1 MGNKKYTTI
10 AVFLLTV
17 LVLILLLFI
26 LLFFNHSTNQ
36 NVKVTE
42 NDLAVSNSTEG
53 VYLNLDD
60 INNEGVVFLSKSKL
74 LTLPIGNEGQVLKVS
89 NGLPTWAN
97 EKDLP
102 VYNAGSGLSFN
113 GNTFFLDLNSSNT
126 WTGTQYFNGGF
137 SLGGNVYTSLNGNG
151 LSYSNGTLFAVL
163 GNSIESSEILDGTIT
178 GNDIANSTITLNKI
192 SQNGCSVNE
201 VIKWNGI
208 SWACG
213 IDLDTNTI
221 YNASGNGLELI
232 GNTFALE
239 LDGTTLSISSNGLKV
254 NSITSSEIA
263 NNTIVDQNISPTANI
278 ALSKLASGLPG
289 QIIVGNTGGTPS
301 YVTLSGDAT
310 INSSGVITISNDSV
324 ALGTDTT
331 GNYVAGATPNSGL
344 VMTGTEG
351 GTLGILLDGTTLNIN
366 SSD

>member
-1 MGNKKYTTI
+1 MCI
-10 AVFLLTV
+10 R
-17 LVLILLLFI
+17 
-26 LLFFNHSTNQ
+26 
-36 NVKVTE
+36 
-42 NDLAVSNSTEG
+42 DR
-53 VYLNLDD
+53 
-60 INNEGVVFLSKSKL
+60 
-74 LTLPIGNEGQVLKVS
+74 
-89 NGLPTWAN
+89 
-97 EKDLP
+97 
-102 VYNAGSGLSFN
+102 
-113 GNTFFLDLNSSNT
+113 
-126 WTGTQYFNGGF
+126 
-137 SLGGNVYTSLNGNG
+137 
-151 LSYSNGTLFAVL
+151 
-163 GNSIESSEILDGTIT
+163 
-178 GNDIANSTITLNKI
+178 
-192 SQNGCSVNE
+192 
-201 VIKWNGI
+201 
-208 SWACG
+208 
-213 IDLDTNTI
+213 
-221 YNASGNGLELI
+221 
-232 GNTFALE
+232 
-239 LDGTTLSISSNGLKV
+239 SISSNGLKV